1 MKRALHLL
9 LAACM
14 IFTLCAGC
22 GGEQK
27 VEDIDVVPTIF
38 ADITGIPQD
47 KVVMTIGESEITSEL
62 YFYWLCYICS
72 SWEYNLVCSVLVFG
86 KCDLPS
92 KARRD

>member
-72 SWEYNLVCSVLVFG
+72 SLEYNLVCSVLVFG